1 MKSVEKH
8 INKCFDNISGLL
20 LIESGGSTPD
30 INGMISSER
39 EEVEFS
45 RIKVSGGS
53 IGVEKWMK
61 MIETNMQSSLVR
73 KIKDC
78 YTNYYANKV

>member
-1 MKSVEKH
+1 
-8 INKCFDNISGLL
+8 
-20 LIESGGSTPD
+20 
-30 INGMISSER
+30 MISSER